1 MFDDSM
7 EPPSF
12 LNEEEDD
19 APQENMDRSSRFKG
33 FDNALVASVSKK
45 GRILLALSLSLNMI
59 LIDRLIFA
67 KVTTVEAFFDMTTSP
82 YAYASILLTILSA
95 VTFGL
100 AVAKRGIS
108 VDSTSSKADWLAWLQ
123 IVMGGAL
130 MILSV
135 GCPICGSPALSAI
148 GLQDGLELFP
158 LGGLE
163 LKLASI
169 LLLWSSLRVR
179 PKYEKEMDLT
189 FDGSMDAVPLTLNRS
204 RRTLLQRIRPTLLP
218 MGVMIAVL
226 SLPLLPSAWKVDFST
241 GQVAQNAQSVGQTSE
256 ISISGLVE
264 QVIPVEGYRVAVNYG
279 DLGPQLLESGAI
291 DFGQFVERYEASGA
305 PLTDLQTRILTEGV
319 DEPIVIKRDNAHF
332 LLNFFWALGLT
343 NKNPILEEGPMME
356 YSEGNIG
363 RFASTGGWT
372 LGQKDPT
379 ELYSSAT
386 IIQLSPE
393 QQSLVEKVA
402 SVVYR
407 PCCNN
412 PTLFP
417 DCNHGMAMLGL
428 LELLAADGLTEDQ
441 MLETAKYFNAFWFP
455 QQSLEVATYF
465 QTTTGLSF
473 SEVDAKLVV
482 GPQTFSGSGFQ
493 SVHAWLGENGLL
505 EEAPNQGG
513 SCGV

>member
-12 LNEEEDD
+12 LNEKEDD

-33 FDNALVASVSKK
+33 FDNALGAAVSKK
-45 GRILLALSLSLNMI
+45 GRILLTLSLSLNMI

-67 KVTTVEAFFDMTTSP
+67 KVTTVEAFFDMTSP
-82 YAYASILLTILSA
+82 LYAYASILLTVLSA
-95 VTFGL
+95 VIFGL

-108 VDSTSSKADWLAWLQ
+108 VDNTSLKADWPAWLQ

-130 MILSV
+130 MILSI
-135 GCPICGSPALSAI
+135 GCPICGSPVLSAI

-163 LKLASI
+163 LKLVSI
-169 LLLWSSLRVR
+169 LLLWSSLRLS

-189 FDGSMDAVPLTLNRS
+189 GEGALDEIPLVLNPS
-204 RRTLLQRIRPTLLP
+204 PQSLFQRIQPAVLP
-218 MGVMIAVL
+218 MGVLIAVL
-226 SLPLLPSAWKVDFST
+226 SLPLLPPAWKVDFST
-241 GQVAQNAQSVGQTSE
+241 EQVVPNALSTGESSE
-256 ISISGLVE
+256 IDISGLVG
-264 QVIPVEGYRVAVNYG
+264 QVIPVEGYRVDVNYG

-291 DFGQFVERYEASGA
+291 DFDRFVERYEKGGA
-305 PLTDLQTRILTEGV
+305 PLTDLQTKILAEGV
-319 DEPIVIKRDNAHF
+319 DEPIVIRRDNAHF

-356 YSEGNIG
+356 YSEGDIG

-412 PTLFP
+412 PTIFP

-428 LELLAADGLTEDQ
+428 LELLAANGLTEDQ

-455 QQSLEVATYF
+455 QQSLEVAAYF
-465 QTTTGLSF
+465 QANTGLSF
-473 SEVDAKLVV
+473 SEVDAELVV
-482 GPQTFSGSGFQ
+482 GPQIFSGSGFQ
-493 SVHAWLGENGLL
+493 GVHAWMGENGLI

>member
-7 EPPSF
+7 EPTSF

-19 APQENMDRSSRFKG
+19 APQENKDRTSWFKG
-33 FDNALVASVSKK
+33 FDITLGSSAGKK
-45 GRILLALSLSLNMI
+45 ARILFTISLSLNII

-67 KVTTVEAFFDMTTSP
+67 SVTTVEDFFDMTSP
-82 YAYASILLTILSA
+82 FYAYASILLTVLSA
-95 VTFGL
+95 VIFGF

-108 VDSTSSKADWLAWLQ
+108 FDKTSLKADWRAWLQ
-123 IVMGGAL
+123 IVLGGAL
-130 MILSV
+130 MILSI
-135 GCPICGSPALSAI
+135 GCPICGSPALSTLGI
-148 GLQDGLELFP
+148 KGGLELFP
-158 LGGLE
+158 LSGLE
-163 LKLASI
+163 LKLVSI
-169 LLLWSSLRVR
+169 FLFWSSLRVR
-179 PKYEKEMDLT
+179 PIYEKEMDLT
-189 FDGSMDAVPLTLNRS
+189 IDGTLDDVPIPQNRS
-204 RRTLLQRIRPTLLP
+204 RQSIFQRIRPTLLP
-218 MGVMIAVL
+218 ISVIISML
-226 SLPLLPSAWKVDFST
+226 SLPLLPPAWKVDFST

-412 PTLFP
+412 PTIFP
-417 DCNHGMAMLGL
+417 DCNHGIAMLGL

-473 SEVDAKLVV
+473 SEVDAELVV
-482 GPQTFSGSGFQ
+482 GPQIFSGSGFQ
-493 SVHAWLGENGLL
+493 GVHAWLGENGLL